1 MTSSVPIDNE
11 EAAELAKR
19 LHDGPL
25 QTLHAIRL
33 HLRTL
38 GKHTEHQDSALLA
51 ELSDEALRGLRDLHS
66 VMLRLDPSL
75 PFADPDKGY
84 D

>member
-1 MTSSVPIDNE
+1 MSSVAIDSY

-33 HLRTL
+33 HLGVL
-38 GKHTEHQDSALLA
+38 GKRMRPEDSAIID
-51 ELSDEALRGLRDLHS
+51 ELSDEALRGVKDLQR
-66 VMLRLDPSL
+66 VMLRLDPGL
-75 PFADPDKGY
+75 PFEDPDKGRA
-84 D
+84 